1 MERDQ
6 TGTAVTFLLC
16 APLVAAA
23 ALFLA
28 VKGFVSDWDG
38 MSMSSLTTLLTQ
50 EKDKK
55 FNEFHTS

>member
-1 MERDQ
+1 M
-6 TGTAVTFLLC
+6 GLTFLLG

-38 MSMSSLTTLLTQ
+38 MSMSSLTTFLTQ
-50 EKDKK
+50 K
-55 FNEFHTS
+55 TR